1 MKYFLPF
8 LLLLLLSKSNFAS
21 HIAGAELTYEYQGS
35 GNYKFTYIFYRDCF
49 GSSPPAIIGMTV
61 SDGHGSVLTYS
72 LLLDSLIPVE
82 ITACPGILSTCF
94 GGTFLGIEKYIYVG
108 YALLADTSSQWT
120 FSVSI
125 FPRPYYLTVFG
136 SASSS
141 DLYVEAKL
149 NNTKDTCFNSP
160 VFNNDPMIFSCVNQ
174 RHCFDLSPSGNS
186 FDSLTY
192 SLIPPKTGP
201 NSTLPYDSGFSV
213 THPLVLNQP
222 FEIDNQGQI
231 CFTPLQE
238 DYSCYTVLVSSYKN
252 GEIISQIERDIILY
266 ALNCGNYQPQI
277 SGINGKTTSDTSICA
292 YFPFCMEIFSADSN
306 ANDSTSLNW
315 NNEIPGASFTVT
327 GAKKDSAAFCWF
339 PMAGDIDSLPHCF
352 TVYVEDNSCHYHQ
365 TNLKRFCIRVH
376 DLVSGSCNLPN
387 SVAII
392 GNEND
397 LNIYPQPSA
406 SLINIDFGKS
416 FSEEM
421 NIIITDI
428 LDNKLVQ
435 IRTKEQL
442 TQYDLSNKLCSGIY
456 LIYATDRTGKI
467 IKRGKLVVS
476 MQK

>member
-1 MKYFLPF
+1 MKKLLPF
-8 LLLLLLSKSNFAS
+8 LLLLLLAKSNFAS
-21 HIAGAELTYEYQGS
+21 HIAGAELTYECQGS

-49 GSSPPAIIGMTV
+49 GSSPPAIIGMNV
-61 SDGHGSVLTYS
+61 SDGHGSVLAYS

-160 VFNNDPMIFSCVNQ
+160 VFNNDPTIFSCVNQ
-174 RHCFDLSPSGNS
+174 RHCIDLSASGNNS
-186 FDSLTY
+186 DSLTY
-192 SLIPPKTGP
+192 SLIPPKISS
-201 NSTLPYDSGFSV
+201 NSTLSYNSGYSV
-213 THPLVLNQP
+213 SNPLVLNEP

-266 ALNCGNYQPQI
+266 AINCGNYQPQI

-292 YFPFCMEIFSADSN
+292 YFPFCLEIFSADSN
-306 ANDSTSLNW
+306 TNDSTSLNW

-327 GAKKDSAAFCWF
+327 DAKNDSAAFCWF
-339 PMAGDIDSLPHCF
+339 PTAGDIDSFPHCF

-365 TNLKRFCIRVH
+365 TNLKRFCIRVY
-376 DLVSGSCNLPN
+376 DLVSGSCTLPN
-387 SVAII
+387 SIANISFQ
-392 GNEND
+392 ND
-397 LNIYPQPSA
+397 LKIYPQPSA
-406 SLINIDFGKS
+406 SIINIDFS
-416 FSEEM
+416 NPFSGEM
-421 NIIITDI
+421 NIEISDI
-428 LDNKLVQ
+428 LNNKLLQ
-435 IRTKEQL
+435 FITKEQHN
-442 TQYDLSNKLCSGIY
+442 QYDLSDKLHSGIY
-456 LIYATDRTGKI
+456 LIYATDKTRRI
-467 IKRGKLVVS
+467 IQRGKLVVGL
-476 MQK
+476 KK